1 LYTDPQCHTILL
13 TIAGWINI
21 NFALICC
28 HLFSDLITTTQ
39 RTSLPIQPTEETIR
53 LPWIQV
59 APDAPYFVTQEG
71 IAWTPIG
78 HNDAITWPGLAGLYK
93 RKDIALVDAY
103 LARIAAHGTTCLRL
117 MLEYCQTEH
126 RYLERPAGVFNPH
139 MLQVWD
145 DLFGLCAKH
154 GIRVLLTPFDTFW
167 MRRRWRK
174 HPYNYTNGGPCSTK
188 YEWLVCAKT
197 IDALKNRLAFATQRW
212 GGNGVLFAWDLWNE
226 VEPIHANGE
235 VGAISEFITEIS
247 SFLRDL
253 EIRVHGKSHLQSVSA
268 FAPHLNKFPAL
279 NEVIF
284 RHPLL
289 DFATTHFYGL
299 KALDMP
305 TDTVK
310 AALSTGNLVA
320 KALNQITDNRPFFDS
335 EHGPIRAFR
344 RRGGTLPQA
353 FDEEYFRYMQ
363 WAHLAS
369 GGAGGGM
376 RWPYRHP
383 HTLTR
388 GMQRA
393 QQSMT
398 AFCKLVDWT
407 CFNRRNLAKLIKINS
422 KNIQVFA
429 CGNSKQVIMWL
440 LQTGIS
446 NDWGMSDTG
455 AAPVDILLQVPVE
468 EGSYQ
473 IIFWHTQEHSVYQ
486 TYISHTD
493 AKGRLML
500 SIRSFLPDIAVL
512 IKKIP

>member
-1 LYTDPQCHTILL
+1 LIATAKHSSLL
-13 TIAGWINI
+13 T
-21 NFALICC
+21 
-28 HLFSDLITTTQ
+28 Q
-39 RTSLPIQPTEETIR
+39 RSGQNAIP

-59 APDAPYFVTQEG
+59 APEAPYFITEEG
-71 IAWTPIG
+71 HAWTPVG

-93 RKDIALVDAY
+93 RKEIALVDAY
-103 LARIAAHGTTCLRL
+103 LARLAAHGTTCL
-117 MLEYCQTEH
+117 LEYCQTEH

-139 MLQVWD
+139 MLQLWD
-145 DLFGLCAKH
+145 DLFRLCAKH
-154 GIRVLLTPFDTFW
+154 GLRVLLTPFDTFW

-174 HPYNYTNGGPCSTK
+174 HPYNYINGGPCSSK
-188 YEWLVCAKT
+188 FQWLVCAKT

-212 GGNGVLFAWDLWNE
+212 GGSGVLFAWDLWNE

-235 VGAISEFITEIS
+235 TEAIDDFITEIS

-253 EIRVHGKSHLQSVSA
+253 EIRVHGKSHLQTVSA

-289 DFATTHFYGL
+289 DFATTHFYGP

-310 AALSTGNLVA
+310 AALSTGNLVN
-320 KALNQITDNRPFFDS
+320 KALKQITDNRPFFDS

-344 RRGGTLPQA
+344 KRGGTLPQA

-376 RWPYRHP
+376 RWPYRYP
-383 HTLTR
+383 HVLTP

-393 QQSMT
+393 QQSMS
-398 AFCKLVDWT
+398 AFSNLLDWN
-407 CFNRRNLAKLIKINS
+407 CFNRRNLAKSIKINS
-422 KNIQVFA
+422 KYIKVFA
-429 CGNSKQVIMWL
+429 CGNSKQVVMWL
-440 LQTGIS
+440 LRTNIS
-446 NDWGMSDTG
+446 NNRGMSDTG
-455 AAPVDILLQVPVE
+455 SAWGDIFLQVPLE
-468 EGSYQ
+468 KGGYQ
-473 IIFWHTQEHSVYQ
+473 IIFWHTQEYSIHQ

-493 AKGRLML
+493 AKGRLVVSM
-500 SIRSFLPDIAVL
+500 RSLLPDIAIL
-512 IKKIP
+512 IKKIS